1 MPGGLYACVATSPHG
16 SPLERFLIDPP
27 IPHECRPFRAPMA
40 AGENQVLMWVGEEHY
55 PFCPDYIEETRLFG
69 VSKRVPLGMDL
80 KVFKPHGT
88 WLCFIHPK
96 AVVDRLDPVHA
107 CPNDKRRAEHLAGRE
122 RCITELYYFVE
133 ANEST
138 DEAGQPVFKR
148 TIGDTTYT
156 ISKLLPRQDEKFD
169 PGIFLRL
176 PFSHFEYVL
185 PAEGKVDG
193 RVLKAVEE
201 GVNIIG
207 VKEVAGP

>member
-1 MPGGLYACVATSPHG
+1 
-16 SPLERFLIDPP
+16 
-27 IPHECRPFRAPMA
+27 MA

-55 PFCPDYIEETRLFG
+55 PFCPDYIEETRQFG

-96 AVVDRLDPVHA
+96 AVVERIDPVHV
-107 CPNDKRRAEHLAGRE
+107 CPNDRRRAEHLAGRE
-122 RCITELYYFVE
+122 RCITELYYFVD
-133 ANEST
+133 AAEST
-138 DEAGQPVFKR
+138 DDDGKPVFKR
-148 TIGDTTYT
+148 TIGDTTY
-156 ISKLLPRQDEKFD
+156 SVPKLLQRQDEKFG

-185 PAEGKVDG
+185 PGEGKVDN